1 MLRRPPRASRSDTL
15 FPYTTL
21 FRFLRSVLRVF
32 CGGDPIAVANA
43 AVRLIESLLPAAP
56 WPRRHAGTIR
66 SARRPRLYRVRA
78 RRRSEE
84 HKSELQSLMR
94 ISYAV
99 FCLKK
104 TNKNQQ
110 QTY

>member
-1 MLRRPPRASRSDTL
+1 MGVFFFKQKTAYELRISAWSSDVCASDLRSPLRSGAQAQARLTADQSEA
-15 FPYTTL
+15 
-21 FRFLRSVLRVF
+21 LRSVLRVF

-78 RRRSEE
+78 RRCRR
-84 HKSELQSLMR
+84 HQ
-94 ISYAV
+94 
-99 FCLKK
+99 
-104 TNKNQQ
+104 
-110 QTY
+110 